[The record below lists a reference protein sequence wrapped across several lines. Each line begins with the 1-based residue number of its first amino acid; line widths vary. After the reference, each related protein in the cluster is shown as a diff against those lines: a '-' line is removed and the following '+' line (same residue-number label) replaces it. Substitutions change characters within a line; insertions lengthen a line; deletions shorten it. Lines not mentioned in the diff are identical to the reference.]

1 MEEHGDVVK
10 TKKANPYPFCI
21 SKVINKILDILT
33 NDLPTIL
40 PPNKDVDHKIEVH
53 PRSTPPTKTPYR
65 LNHKELEK
73 LKRQINDLMERGYIH
88 PNKLP
93 YVALMLFVGKK
104 DKKLKIFID
113 YQALN
118 KITIKNNYLLLKID
132 NRFDSWMGPNTSV
145 ESTWNCGNTKFT

>member
-88 PNKLP
+88 MSKSP
-93 YVALMLFVGKK
+93 YGAPMLFMGKK
-104 DKKLKIFID
+104 DGKLTMCID
-113 YQALN
+113 YRVLN
-118 KITIKNNYLLLKID
+118 KITTKNNYPLPKID
-132 NRFDSWMGPNTSV
+132 DLFERLNGA
-145 ESTWNCGNTKFT
+145 

>member
-10 TKKANPYPFCI
+10 TEKANPYPFCI

-53 PRSTPPTKTPYR
+53 PRSTPPTKTPY
-65 LNHKELEK
+65 
-73 LKRQINDLMERGYIH
+73 
-88 PNKLP
+88 KLP

-132 NRFDSWMGPNTSV
+132 NRFDS
-145 ESTWNCGNTKFT
+145 